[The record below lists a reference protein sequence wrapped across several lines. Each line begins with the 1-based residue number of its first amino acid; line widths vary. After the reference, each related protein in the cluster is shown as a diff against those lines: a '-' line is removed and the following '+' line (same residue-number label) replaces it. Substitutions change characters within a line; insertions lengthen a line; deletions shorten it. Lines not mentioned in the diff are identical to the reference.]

1 MVISTRKRDER
12 PSNIASV
19 VMLTADRKIDRR
31 ILLQAD
37 SLEAAGWRVTIIGMA
52 LDPSDVDT
60 DPRIVRIGGENP
72 IEKRCE
78 FVLHA
83 YRWLRQC
90 LSMNNWLMRAVKS
103 AAWRYAVDQ
112 EAFYLKLFSKTA
124 ARFSPDVFV
133 AHDLPML
140 PVAHFACQ
148 SCSTKLVYDSHE
160 LYSEQEFSMREKQ
173 RWVEIEAKYI
183 GGCDAVITINPSI
196 ARELERRYGIEDVNV
211 IYNAD
216 RTVDLPINRHL
227 FHRAFGMDPKQKILL
242 FQGGLS
248 AGRNLEVLVEAMQL
262 VQNPN
267 LNLVILG
274 DGQLGI
280 SLRKKVTALKLAARV
295 HLHPAVPQSELVAF
309 SSSAD
314 AGIIPYQATCL
325 NNYYCTPNKLFEF
338 IAAGLPILASDLP
351 ELRRM
356 VQSQDIGLTGGMSS
370 PETTAQLIDEF
381 FSDDHRLT
389 RWQQRVA
396 EARKIVCWENEG
408 EKLVGIFEALL

>member
-1 MVISTRKRDER
+1 
-12 PSNIASV
+12 
-19 VMLTADRKIDRR
+19 MLTADRKIDRR

-37 SLEAAGWRVTIIGMA
+37 SLEAAGWRVTVVGMA
-52 LDPSDVDT
+52 LDPGEVDT
-60 DPRIVRIGGENP
+60 DPRVVRIGSEDP
-72 IEKRCE
+72 IDKRGK

-83 YRWLRQC
+83 YRWLRQY
-90 LSMNNWLMRAVKS
+90 LSMNNWLMRTVKS

-112 EAFYLKLFSKTA
+112 ESFYLKLFSKTA
-124 ARFSPDVFV
+124 AQFSPEVFV

-140 PVAHFACQ
+140 PVAHLACQ
-148 SCSTKLVYDSHE
+148 RCGLKLVYDSHE
-160 LYSEQEFSMREKQ
+160 LYSEQEFSSREKQ
-173 RWVEIEAKYI
+173 RWAEIEAKYI

-196 ARELERRYGIEDVNV
+196 ARELERRYRIKDVTV

-216 RTVDLPINRHL
+216 RTGELPVNRYL
-227 FHRAFGMDPKQKILL
+227 FHRAFGMDSMQKVLL

-248 AGRNLEVLVEAMQL
+248 GGRNLEVLVEAMQL
-262 VQNPN
+262 VQNPY
-267 LNLVILG
+267 LNLVIMG
-274 DGQLGI
+274 DGRLGT
-280 SLRKKVTALKLAARV
+280 SLKKKVIALKLADRV

-356 VQSQDIGLTGGMSS
+356 VQSHDIGLVGDMSS
-370 PETTAQLIDEF
+370 PGATAQLIDEF
-381 FSDDHRLT
+381 FSDSHRFT
-389 RWQQRVA
+389 AWQQRVA
-396 EARKIVCWENEG
+396 EARKIICWEKEG
-408 EKLVGIFEALL
+408 EKLVAIFEALR